1 MKLKKE
7 NIPLLLTLSRLIIS
21 PLILPIFLVWL
32 LPLNNEIF
40 NYILAGCFILLAL
53 TDLFDG
59 YLARKF
65 KVESE
70 LGTILDPIAD
80 KFLIYATLIALLA
93 AGKINYYWVIL
104 LIGREL
110 FVMGLRLI
118 AAQKKM
124 DVPVS
129 KLAKVKTAFQMVM
142 LTYIIWNPYQVEGIK
157 DLANGV
163 EWVLIII
170 TVVLSLVSAYFYCKM
185 LLSKMITEQETVLK
199 ITEEE

>member
-1 MKLKKE
+1 M
-7 NIPLLLTLSRLIIS
+7 
-21 PLILPIFLVWL
+21 
-32 LPLNNEIF
+32 PLNNEIF

-80 KFLIYATLIALLA
+80 KFLVYATLIALLA

-118 AAQKKM
+118 AYQKNM

-142 LTYIIWNPYQVEGIK
+142 LTYIIWNPYQREGIK
-157 DLANGV
+157 NMFNGI
-163 EWVLIII
+163 EWGLIII
-170 TVVLSLVSAYFYCKM
+170 TVLLSLISAYFYSM
-185 LLSKMITEQETVLK
+185 HLLVSMVQAQKESFKNLLE
-199 ITEEE
+199 